1 VTARVPDGPAAG
13 DARPVAPELLNGRY
27 ELGEL
32 LGRGGMADVRIGIDR
47 RLGRRVAV
55 KQLRS
60 DLSRDPTFH
69 ARFRREAQSAASL
82 NHPSIVAVYDT
93 GEEVDPRDP
102 SGGMA
107 PFIVMEHVE
116 GETLRDILRSGRKVL
131 PERALEITKEILS
144 ALDYSHHAGIV
155 HRDIK
160 PANVM
165 LTPAGR
171 AKVMDF
177 GIARSITDASVTMT
191 QTAAVVGT
199 AQYLSPEQGRGEQA
213 DARSDLYSTGCLLF
227 ELLTG
232 RPPFLG
238 DTPLAVAY
246 QHVREEPPAP
256 SKFNPEVTPS
266 MDAVVAKA
274 LQKKTSDRYQS
285 AAEMRADVERALA
298 GRHVDAPSGGNNA
311 ALMAASTTAVPIS
324 PSTTAAGPAQSSSG
338 AASADSR
345 QPPRSRRRWLWALGL
360 VVLVAA
366 LAAFWFAT
374 DTPATELDAPDLV
387 GQTLPAAR
395 LELDRAD
402 LEEGEIL
409 RRPSDEPADTVLRQ
423 TPEAGEPVEP
433 GTAVDLVVSSG
444 PADVQV
450 PYLLGDKRRAAIR
463 ELEERDLVAD
473 VRYRQSDQPAGEVL
487 RTRPEPTA
495 MVEPGST
502 VRLVVSAGP
511 LQVPQVVGLFQSAAL
526 RRLDRAGFDAQS
538 VQVVEVSDSTEAA
551 GVVIAQ
557 TPEPFVEVGPDS
569 SVVLTVST
577 GPEPTVAPTTE
588 PPPTEEPT
596 EEPTREPTEDPT
608 TEPTEEPTREPTEDP
623 TTEPTEEPTREPT
636 EDPTTEPTQE
646 PTEEPTDGPVR

>member
-1 VTARVPDGPAAG
+1 
-13 DARPVAPELLNGRY
+13 
-27 ELGEL
+27 
-32 LGRGGMADVRIGIDR
+32 
-47 RLGRRVAV
+47 
-55 KQLRS
+55 
-60 DLSRDPTFH
+60 
-69 ARFRREAQSAASL
+69 
-82 NHPSIVAVYDT
+82 
-93 GEEVDPRDP
+93 
-102 SGGMA
+102 
-107 PFIVMEHVE
+107 
-116 GETLRDILRSGRKVL
+116 VL

>member
-1 VTARVPDGPAAG
+1 
-13 DARPVAPELLNGRY
+13 
-27 ELGEL
+27 
-32 LGRGGMADVRIGIDR
+32 
-47 RLGRRVAV
+47 
-55 KQLRS
+55 
-60 DLSRDPTFH
+60 
-69 ARFRREAQSAASL
+69 
-82 NHPSIVAVYDT
+82 
-93 GEEVDPRDP
+93 
-102 SGGMA
+102 
-107 PFIVMEHVE
+107 
-116 GETLRDILRSGRKVL
+116 
-131 PERALEITKEILS
+131 
-144 ALDYSHHAGIV
+144 
-155 HRDIK
+155 
-160 PANVM
+160 
-165 LTPAGR
+165 
-171 AKVMDF
+171 
-177 GIARSITDASVTMT
+177 
-191 QTAAVVGT
+191 
-199 AQYLSPEQGRGEQA
+199 
-213 DARSDLYSTGCLLF
+213 
-227 ELLTG
+227 
-232 RPPFLG
+232 
-238 DTPLAVAY
+238 
-246 QHVREEPPAP
+246 
-256 SKFNPEVTPS
+256 
-266 MDAVVAKA
+266 
-274 LQKKTSDRYQS
+274 
-285 AAEMRADVERALA
+285 
-298 GRHVDAPSGGNNA
+298 
-311 ALMAASTTAVPIS
+311 
-324 PSTTAAGPAQSSSG
+324 
-338 AASADSR
+338 
-345 QPPRSRRRWLWALGL
+345 
-360 VVLVAA
+360 
-366 LAAFWFAT
+366 
-374 DTPATELDAPDLV
+374 LDAPDLV

-395 LELDRAD
+395 LELDRED